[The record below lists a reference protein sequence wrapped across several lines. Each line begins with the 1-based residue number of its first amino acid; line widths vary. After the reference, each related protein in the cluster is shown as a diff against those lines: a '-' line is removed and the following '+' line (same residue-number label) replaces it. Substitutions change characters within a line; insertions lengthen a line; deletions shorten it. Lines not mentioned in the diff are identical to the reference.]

1 MNITEEHQREGEEKP
16 EIFADA
22 GKMDICTQKSEIAGG
37 RHKDRI
43 GKVSQRKQKQKNKK
57 TAFQERFPCPAQK
70 DAVAELHQTE
80 EQNTC
85 VDRVCEDQK
94 IVCTDGKEK
103 GAGKQAHLR
112 NVQKRKMADHAEQ
125 ETEENKNVAGRKI
138 HNHLRDC
145 FWYSMAMCGRIIRG
159 RF

>member
-22 GKMDICTQKSEIAGG
+22 GKMDIRTQESEIAGG

-43 GKVSQRKQKQKNKK
+43 GKRCQRKQKQKNQK
-57 TAFQERFPCPAQK
+57 TAFQEGLPCPAQK

-80 EQNTC
+80 EQNTS
-85 VDRVCEDQK
+85 VNRVCEDQK

-112 NVQKRKMADHAEQ
+112 YAQERKMPDRAEQ

-138 HNHLRDC
+138 HKHLGDC
-145 FWYSMAMCGRIIRG
+145 FWYSMDRCGRIIRG